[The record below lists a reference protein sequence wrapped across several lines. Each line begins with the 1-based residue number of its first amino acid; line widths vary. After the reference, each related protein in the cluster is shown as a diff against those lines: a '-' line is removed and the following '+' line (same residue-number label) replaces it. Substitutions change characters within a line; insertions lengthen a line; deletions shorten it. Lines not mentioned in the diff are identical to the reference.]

1 MRQKRWVIFKIAN
14 LLDLIENDENRPV
27 INQIRGLL
35 NLL

>member
-14 LLDLIENDENRPV
+14 LLDLIENDGNRPV